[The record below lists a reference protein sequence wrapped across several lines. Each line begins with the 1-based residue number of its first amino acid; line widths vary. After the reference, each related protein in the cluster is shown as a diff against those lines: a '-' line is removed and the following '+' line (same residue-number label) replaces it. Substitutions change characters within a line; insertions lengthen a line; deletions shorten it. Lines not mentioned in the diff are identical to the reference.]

1 MTKAR
6 ADELRDRA
14 ASAAAS
20 GDLQRASALFDQAVD
35 AAPHDVSILSSAA
48 SHWSK
53 CGNPGRAA
61 QLFERAMAADPQAP
75 EPLLNLAILLTAAGQ
90 AQRARAILLA
100 REQELMNVARYWS
113 VRAGAERA
121 CGSKREA
128 LDSYR
133 RAAQLDSTNV
143 RAVEGV
149 ARLALETGVDATE
162 QYRAALALAPG
173 SPTAI
178 MGFGQSLE
186 VAGDIDGARAIALK
200 LVEQL
205 PGWTD
210 GLEWLAQLR
219 WGDEA
224 ASDFADHYQSAAERA
239 GSAEVYR
246 SWCKMLAGADR
257 FGEAADVAASA
268 RLKYDDPRFALLEA
282 VHSGE
287 AGDDERAEK
296 IFASLQLQ
304 SVDRWVHEARHR
316 LRTGAPDRAEALTAA
331 AIAEAPDHV
340 GAWALR
346 DIAWRLTADARH
358 GWLHGQPGL
367 VGPMQ
372 LDLTEEEMAA
382 SVAFLDRLH
391 DASRTPV
398 GQSVRSGTQTR
409 GGLFDR
415 HEPEVRLIEERFGR
429 AVQAYREALPPA
441 DERHPLLRHRDSAWR
456 VAGSWSIRV
465 FSGGRH
471 TEHVHPNGIVSS
483 AAYFSVPPVAEQDE
497 PRAGWL
503 ELGRPPPDLRLDLPP
518 LFEIEPVPGKCAL
531 FPSTLYH
538 GTRRFS
544 VGKRMTVAI
553 DIHAA

>member
-1 MTKAR
+1 MTRAR
-6 ADELRDRA
+6 AHELRDRA

-20 GDLQRASALFDQAVD
+20 GDLRGACALFDQAVD
-35 AAPHDVSILSSAA
+35 AAPHDAAILSSAA

-53 CGNPGRAA
+53 CGDPGRAT
-61 QLFERAMAADPQAP
+61 QLFERAVAADPQAA
-75 EPLLNLAILLTAAGQ
+75 EPLLNLAILLTATGHAG
-90 AQRARAILLA
+90 RAREILLG
-100 REQELMNVARYWS
+100 RERQLSNVARYWS

-133 RAAQLDSTNV
+133 RAARLDPGNA
-143 RAVEGV
+143 RAVEGA
-149 ARLALETGVDATE
+149 ARLALETGVDARD
-162 QYRAALALAPG
+162 QYRAVLALAPG

-186 VAGDIDGARAIALK
+186 VAGDIDGARAIALR

-219 WGDEA
+219 WGEGEGA
-224 ASDFADHYQSAAERA
+224 EFADHYESAAERA

-246 SWCKMLAGADR
+246 SWCKMLAGAER
-257 FGEAADVAASA
+257 FGEAADVAARA
-268 RLKYDDPRFALLEA
+268 RLKFDGPHFALLEA
-282 VHSGE
+282 VHAGE
-287 AGDDERAEK
+287 AGDDERAER

-304 SVDRWVHEARHR
+304 SIDRRVHEARHR
-316 LRTGAPDRAEALTAA
+316 LRTGAPDRAELLTAA
-331 AIAEAPDHV
+331 AIDEAPEHV

-346 DIAWRLTADARH
+346 DIAWRLTTDPRH
-358 GWLHGQPGL
+358 EWLHGQPGL
-367 VGPMQ
+367 VGPME
-372 LDLTEEEMAA
+372 LDLGDEEMATC
-382 SVAFLDRLH
+382 VAFLDRLH
-391 DASRTPV
+391 NGSRTPV

-415 HEPEVRLIEERFGR
+415 HEPEVRLIEDRFDR
-429 AVQAYREALPPA
+429 AVEAYRQSLPPA
-441 DERHPLLRHRDSAWR
+441 DERHPLLRHRDGAWR
-456 VAGSWSIRV
+456 FAGSWSIRV

-483 AAYFSVPPVAEQDE
+483 AAYFAVPSAADQDE
-497 PRAGWL
+497 PQAGWL

-518 LFEIEPVPGKCAL
+518 LFAIEPLPGRCAL